1 MITMIRFPNMI
12 EFIIKKD
19 FDIESFNYI
28 LISLFECYFLD
39 KSIVKHHIYTANI
52 LVKFLVKG

>member
-1 MITMIRFPNMI
+1 MI